1 MWQLMTLLN
10 PVTGHGGR
18 LRRWII
24 GLTSLILLVIA
35 ALLALS
41 IHRARQDALAAAR
54 LQVSYLAAALQQDS
68 EGALDAVA
76 LAAELVKRRVET
88 EGDASFLAELK
99 QEIAKYAPALTTIA
113 VIAPDGTL
121 RSTSGDVASLPG
133 NFSDFDFF
141 RLTRDSAT
149 VGLRLGEPVAGLL
162 PNRGII
168 PATQRLEKKDDG
180 FAGVVLFLLD
190 PEHGTAMYRRV
201 DLGMSGALLLISEK
215 GNAMWGYT
223 LPRGLD
229 PSLIGALAVNQEALA
244 EMKSGSAGTFI
255 ATSPLDGIER
265 VYAWQRLVNFP
276 VVALVGLGKAEALAG
291 AKRQALR
298 LVGLGVLSAGFLLAL
313 AIMLSREISRRIK
326 QALALEETNAKLAVA
341 KSEAEE
347 ASQSKSRF
355 LANIGHELRTPLN
368 AILGFAEL
376 IRSRAFG
383 DDPVRYAGYA
393 GDIYESGTYLL
404 NLITNLLDLSKIE
417 AGKFEL
423 HESQFDLSHV
433 GAECLRLVESLA
445 KNRGVELLA
454 SGASGVSLY
463 ADQTAVRQ
471 IIINL
476 LANAITFTPKG
487 GTVLLA
493 TALEADRSLTLFVK
507 DSGIGMTKEEIRQAQ
522 EPFRQ
527 VKSEFSQRGG
537 TGLGLPLVK
546 QLIELHGG
554 TLTIESSPGS
564 GTAVSI
570 HFPAW
575 RTSAK
580 QESGGR
586 HQANDAGSEDR
597 NTNGR
602 APSPEC

>member
-1 MWQLMTLLN
+1 MWQLMTLLD
-10 PVTGHGGR
+10 PVTGYGGR

-24 GLTSLILLVIA
+24 ALTGLILLAIA

-41 IHRARQDALAAAR
+41 IQRARQDALIAAR
-54 LQVSYLAAALQQDS
+54 LQVSYLAAALQNDA
-68 EGALDAVA
+68 EGSLDAVA

-88 EGDASFLAELK
+88 EGDAAFLAELE
-99 QEIAKYAPALTTIA
+99 QEIAKYAPALTTVA

-133 NFSDFDFF
+133 SFSDFDFF
-141 RLTRDSAT
+141 RLTRDSGA
-149 VGLRLGEPVAGLL
+149 VGLRLGEPTAGLL
-162 PNRGII
+162 PNRAII
-168 PATQRLEKKDDG
+168 PATQRLERKDGG

-190 PEHGTAMYRRV
+190 PERGTAMYHRV
-201 DLGMSGALLLISEK
+201 ELGRSGALLLISEN
-215 GNAMWGYT
+215 GNATWGYT

-229 PSLIGALAVNQEALA
+229 PSLIGALAVAPEPLA

-265 VYAWQRLVNFP
+265 IYAWRRLVNFP
-276 VVALVGLGKAEALAG
+276 VIALVGLGKAEALAG
-291 AKRQALR
+291 ARRQALR
-298 LVGLGVLSAGFLLAL
+298 LLALGVLSAGFLLAL

-326 QALALEETNAKLAVA
+326 QAQALEETNAKLAQA
-341 KSEAEE
+341 KREAEE

-383 DDPVRYAGYA
+383 DDPGRYAGYA
-393 GDIYESGTYLL
+393 GDIYESGTHLL
-404 NLITNLLDLSKIE
+404 NLISNLLDLSKIE

-423 HESQFDLSHV
+423 HEGQINLSQIES
-433 GAECLRLVESLA
+433 ESLRLVEGHA
-445 KNRGVELLA
+445 ENRGVQLLTQ
-454 SGASGVSLY
+454 GASAVSLY
-463 ADQTAVRQ
+463 ADETAVKQ

-476 LANAITFTPKG
+476 LANAIAFTPKG

-493 TALEADRSLTLFVK
+493 TALEADRSLTLIVK

-522 EPFRQ
+522 EPFQQ
-527 VKSEFSQRGG
+527 VKSEFSQGGG

-570 HFPAW
+570 LFPAW

-580 QESGGR
+580 QESDGRDQADDGGS
-586 HQANDAGSEDR
+586 GDR